1 MKNKNFD
8 EMYNSFF
15 NNDEFSKLIESFFGS
30 LPKNKKTIILPNGSI
45 VSTWTS
51 SSSNSSE
58 TINENN
64 INVLKEELQ
73 KSIDSENYEKAAQIR
88 DLIKQKQRKDEDLI
102 EKEKIL
108 FSKLEDA
115 VKSGDIE
122 KSKDLIS
129 KIESIR
135 KSTN

>member
-30 LPKNKKTIILPNGSI
+30 LPKNKKIVILPNGSI